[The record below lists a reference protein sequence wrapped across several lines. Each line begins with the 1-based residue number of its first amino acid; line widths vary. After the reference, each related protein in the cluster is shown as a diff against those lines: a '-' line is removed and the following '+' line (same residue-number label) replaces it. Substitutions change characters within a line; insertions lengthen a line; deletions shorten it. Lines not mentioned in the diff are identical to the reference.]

1 MMLAGILATG
11 SLAQTSTDPD
21 VSGVWVQSSNQAIK
35 WTFTQKDDKLHVQE
49 MDGDKAV
56 ADFTCSLSGQEC
68 QVSED
73 GHSEKIMMYYN
84 GPKLVVIREHGN
96 DALKQRM
103 SVSADGKTLQVETVP
118 LSESQKAETLT
129 FGRQVITASNS
140 KP

>member
-1 MMLAGILATG
+1 MLTGVFAAG

-21 VSGVWVQSSNQAIK
+21 VSGIWVQSSNGAIK
-35 WTFTQKDDKLHVQE
+35 WTLTQKDDKIHVQE
-49 MDGDKAV
+49 MDGDRAV

-96 DALKQRM
+96 DALKQRL
-103 SVSADGKTLQVETVP
+103 SVSADGKTLEVETVP
-118 LSESQKAETLT
+118 LSESQKADTVT
-129 FGRQVITASNS
+129 FARQVNTASNN